1 MTAITSAGE
10 QGVVLEFLRQS
21 FTLESVE
28 DLAKKIVEAVANYDL
43 QNTVQLRCCE
53 QVINQGTVQPCPPL
67 EAELLERLKDQGRIM
82 SMGKRAVFN
91 YGDVSLLIKNMPD
104 DEDKAGRLRDH
115 LAILLEGAAAKLES
129 LKMASRI
136 TQAVSESNQ
145 ILHEI
150 HAAQQ
155 RHKEESKQIMDKM
168 LADLESSFLSSG
180 WGLTEDQEKALIKLV
195 ENGIEES
202 DIHIENGL
210 RVDARFQEIIDNFA
224 RIATR

>member
-1 MTAITSAGE
+1 
-10 QGVVLEFLRQS
+10 
-21 FTLESVE
+21 
-28 DLAKKIVEAVANYDL
+28 
-43 QNTVQLRCCE
+43 
-53 QVINQGTVQPCPPL
+53 
-67 EAELLERLKDQGRIM
+67 M
-82 SMGKRAVFN
+82 SC
-91 YGDVSLLIKNMPD
+91 VSH
-104 DEDKAGRLRDH
+104 A
-115 LAILLEGAAAKLES
+115 
-129 LKMASRI
+129 
-136 TQAVSESNQ
+136 SNQ

-224 RIATR
+224 RIAIK